1 MSEMRQLM
9 ASRVFSDLDRHF
21 AAFIE
26 ARADREQPMIALAAA
41 LVSRKRGEG
50 HICLDL
56 EAVAGS
62 MFPDLPAE
70 DVSPVQLPR
79 LKDWLRALSPSPVV
93 GKPGDFKPLILDAH
107 HRLYLHRYWE
117 YEQSLASAI
126 RERAAASPRQP
137 DAPTLDQRLRA
148 LFPPDPGENINWQ
161 SVAALA
167 AVRRKFCVVSGGPG
181 TGKTHT
187 LVLILALLLELEP
200 GRKLRIAVAAP
211 TGKAAA
217 RIQDSIRTVKAT
229 LPCAE
234 IIRTQ
239 LPEGA
244 MTIHRLLGYLPDSAC
259 FRHDADNPL
268 PFDVV
273 AVDEASMVDL
283 ALMAKLFQAVPPS
296 ARVILL
302 GDKDQLASVE
312 AGAVL
317 GDICAAAAAGS
328 PARVAVDRETDG
340 SRVTPALS
348 PSDGERVPFRAGE
361 GSSAGSLAECVV
373 QLRKN
378 YRFGQHSAIYRLSN
392 AINEGQGEE
401 VLQILADCR
410 ANAAADLVSAPLP
423 RRAELKAALRT
434 RVTAGFSEFLKAADP
449 LAALAA
455 LARFRILC
463 ALREGPFGVAGLNQ
477 VTEEIL
483 EEAGCVSPQT
493 PWYAGRPILITR
505 NDYNLKLF
513 NGDIGLLLSDG
524 DSGDLRAFFPGP
536 DNTLR
541 KFLPLRLP
549 EHETAYAMT
558 VHKSQGSE
566 FDRVL
571 LVLPDRESPILTRE
585 LLYTGITR
593 ARTSVELWYEEKV
606 FCAALARRVTRT
618 SGLRDAL
625 QA

>member
-1 MSEMRQLM
+1 MSDIRQLI
-9 ASRVFSDLDRHF
+9 ASSAFSDLDRHF

-26 ARADREQPMIALAAA
+26 KQAACGQPLIGLAAA
-41 LVSRKRGEG
+41 LASRKRSEG

-56 EAVAGS
+56 EALAGS
-62 MFPDLPAE
+62 TFPDLPA
-70 DVSPVQLPR
+70 DGISPIQLPR
-79 LKDWLRALSPSPVV
+79 LKDWTKALKPSPVV
-93 GKPGDFKPLILDAH
+93 GLPGDFKPLVLDAR

-117 YEQSLASAI
+117 YEQSLAAAI
-126 RERAAASPRQP
+126 LKRATELPPQP
-137 DAPTLDQRLRA
+137 DPPMLDQKLQA
-148 LFPPDPGENINWQ
+148 LFPPEPGGTVNWQ
-161 SVAALA
+161 GVAGLA
-167 AVRRKFCVVSGGPG
+167 AVRRKFCVISGGPG

-187 LVLILALLLELEP
+187 LVLILALLLELERN
-200 GRKLRIAVAAP
+200 RKLRIAVAAP

-229 LPCAE
+229 LACDEA
-234 IIRTQ
+234 IRAQ
-239 LPEGA
+239 LPERA
-244 MTIHRLLGYLPDSAC
+244 TTIHRLLGYLPDSAR

-268 PFDVV
+268 PYDVV

-283 ALMAKLFQAVPPS
+283 ALMAKLFQAIPS
-296 ARVILL
+296 TARVILL

-317 GDICAAAAAGS
+317 GDICAAAAADMVRTRSTASLTS
-328 PARVAVDRETDG
+328 PAENGTRWNA
-340 SRVTPALS
+340 SLPAKH
-348 PSDGERVPFRAGE
+348 A
-361 GSSAGSLAECVV
+361 LADCVV

-378 YRFGQHSAIYRLSN
+378 YRFGQQSAIYRLSN
-392 AINEGQGEE
+392 AINEGCAEE
-401 VLQILADCR
+401 ALHILRDGG
-410 ANAAADLVSAPLP
+410 ANAATDLVSTPLP
-423 RRAELKAALRT
+423 RRAELKAALRA
-434 RVTAGFSEFLKAADP
+434 RVTTGFSEFLKAPDP

-463 ALREGPFGVAGLNQ
+463 ALREGPFGVTGLNQ
-477 VTEEIL
+477 SAEDIL
-483 EEAGCVSPQT
+483 EEAGLIRPQNA
-493 PWYAGRPILITR
+493 WYARRPIMITR

-513 NGDIGLLLSDG
+513 NGDIGLLLPDS
-524 DSGDLRAFFPGP
+524 DSGEPRAFFPGP

-571 LVLPDRESPILTRE
+571 LILPDRESPVLSRE

-593 ARTSVELWYEEKV
+593 ARTSVELWFDEKV
-606 FCAALARRVTRT
+606 FRAALARRVTRT
-618 SGLRDAL
+618 SGLCDAL
-625 QA
+625 Q